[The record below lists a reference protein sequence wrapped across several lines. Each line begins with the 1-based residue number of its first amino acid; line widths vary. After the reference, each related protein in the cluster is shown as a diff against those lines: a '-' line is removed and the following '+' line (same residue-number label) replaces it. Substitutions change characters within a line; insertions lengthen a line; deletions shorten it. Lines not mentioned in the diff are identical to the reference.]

1 MVVTVET
8 SIRVKLKELHFNQ
21 LVNYSE
27 HTVEKQQEKFLDKN
41 KKNLNRLIE
50 LKFGNFTQQNL
61 KTSIGL

>member
-21 LVNYSE
+21 LVNYSK
-27 HTVEKQQEKFLDKN
+27 HNVEKQQEKFLDKN